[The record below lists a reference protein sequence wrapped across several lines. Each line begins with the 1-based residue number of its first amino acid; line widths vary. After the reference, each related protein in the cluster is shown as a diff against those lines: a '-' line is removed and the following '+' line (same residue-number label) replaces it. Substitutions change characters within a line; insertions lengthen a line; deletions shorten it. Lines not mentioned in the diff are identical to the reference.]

1 MKKPNL
7 SRIAKNLQIGLQKH
21 SPEILTGIGI
31 AGMITTTVLAVRAT
45 PKALILIEEE
55 KRRQNSELLEEA
67 KKKGSDCCARVDKL
81 KPIELIRTTWV
92 CYIPAALTGVLSVSC
107 LIGASSVNIRRNA
120 ALATAYS
127 LSESA
132 LKEYQEKVIE
142 TIGEKKEQEIRDSIA
157 KDKLKRDPV
166 VNKEV
171 IITGRGET
179 LCYDTITS
187 RYFKC
192 DIEKLRRVE
201 NELNKR
207 LLSEMYISLNDF
219 YYEIG
224 LRSTDMGEDLG
235 WNIGNG
241 LINLEFSSQLAE
253 DETPCLVI
261 GYRVAPRY
269 DFRTLM

>member
-1 MKKPNL
+1 MKKTNF
-7 SRIAKNLQIGLQKH
+7 SQIVKGIHSGLQKH

-45 PKALILIEEE
+45 PKALILMEEE
-55 KRRQNSELLEEA
+55 KRRLNSELLEEA
-67 KKKGSDCCARVDKL
+67 KKDEQENCTRIDKL
-81 KPIELIRTTWV
+81 KPIELVRTTWK
-92 CYIPAALTGVLSVSC
+92 CYIPSAVTGVLSIAC
-107 LIGASSVNIRRNA
+107 LVGASSVNVRRNA

-142 TIGEKKEQEIRDSIA
+142 TIGEKKEQKVRDSIA
-157 KDKLKRDPV
+157 KEKLKRDPV
-166 VNKEV
+166 IDKEV

-192 DIEKLRRVE
+192 DIERLRKVE

-207 LLSEMYISLNDF
+207 LLSEMYISLNEF

-224 LRSTDMGEDLG
+224 LHSTDIGDDLG

-253 DETPCLVI
+253 DGTPCLVI
-261 GYRVAPRY
+261 GYKIAPRY